1 MPLTINVGLSKKS
14 SHNYQSEG
22 VSINVTAELD
32 QALLGR
38 PDHLQREIAGLYN
51 QAQLALEHQIGPRTP
66 NRRQPA
72 PAQNGHTGPNQN
84 GQRRATA
91 SQLRALQG
99 ICKRLGVD
107 LEGEAHNEFGCASTE
122 LDIRQAS
129 VLIDLL
135 KQRVPAGKGVGDDH
149 R

>member
-38 PDHLQREIAGLYN
+38 PDHLQKEISGLYQ
-51 QAQLALEHQIGPRTP
+51 QAEAALEQQIRPTTQPRRMP
-66 NRRQPA
+66 PQEP
-72 PAQNGHTGPNQN
+72 QNGAQCPPQN
-84 GQRRATA
+84 GARMATA

-99 ICKRLGVD
+99 ICRRLEVD
-107 LEGEAHNEFGCASTE
+107 LEAESHNEFGVGSTA

-135 KQRVPAGKGVGDDH
+135 KAKVPAKGGG